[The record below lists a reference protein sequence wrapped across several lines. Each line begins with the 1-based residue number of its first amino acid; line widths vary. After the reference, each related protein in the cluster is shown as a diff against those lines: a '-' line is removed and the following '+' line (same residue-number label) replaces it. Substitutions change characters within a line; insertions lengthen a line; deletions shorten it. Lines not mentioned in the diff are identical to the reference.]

1 MVTLAG
7 WLNPTRVIGLSAN
20 LFALIS
26 CGIAWTIGRGSPR
39 RGRLAAVL
47 TVLEAGLVA
56 DMAFSFRSL
65 LHDLLENE
73 AIAKGLY
80 AQRAGPQIVALYL
93 LSAAAAAGMGLAF
106 QRLRGRTGAFVAT
119 CGAILSLSC
128 WCVEVISLHATDTV
142 LYYTVDGVMLVSLCW
157 VACALMTGLGI
168 LWDTPASHAHAAQSA
183 NPAGAPPSSLT
194 GF

>member
-1 MVTLAG
+1 MITLAG
-7 WLNPTRVIGLSAN
+7 WLNPTRVIGLSTN

-26 CGIAWTIGRGSPR
+26 CAFAWTGSRGTPR
-39 RGRLAAVL
+39 RRQLAAVL
-47 TVLEAGLVA
+47 AVLEAGLVV

-80 AQRAGPQIVALYL
+80 AQRAGPQIAALGL

-142 LYYTVDGVMLVSLCW
+142 FYYTVDGVMLVSLCW
-157 VACALMTGLGI
+157 IACALMTGIGI
-168 LWDTPASHAHAAQSA
+168 LWDASAARALTREGVNSAAAPALPLRDS
-183 NPAGAPPSSLT
+183 
-194 GF
+194 

>member
-1 MVTLAG
+1 MITPAE
-7 WLNPTRVIGLSAN
+7 WLNPTRVIGLSAD

-26 CGIAWTIGRGSPR
+26 CGIAWTIGHGSPR

-80 AQRAGPQIVALYL
+80 AHRVGPQIAALGL

-106 QRLRGRTGAFVAT
+106 QRLRGRTGAIVAV

-142 LYYTVDGVMLVSLCW
+142 FYYTVDGVMLISLCW

-168 LWDTPASHAHAAQSA
+168 LWDEQAVRAATRLGA
-183 NPAGAPPSSLT
+183 NSAGAPPSPVTDS
-194 GF
+194 